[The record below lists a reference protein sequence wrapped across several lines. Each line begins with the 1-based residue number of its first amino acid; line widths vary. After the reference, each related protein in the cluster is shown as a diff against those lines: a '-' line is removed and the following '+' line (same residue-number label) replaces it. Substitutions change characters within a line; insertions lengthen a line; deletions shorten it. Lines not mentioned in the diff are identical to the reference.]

1 VQPQTRVPDEARP
14 AEPSAVKADRS
25 AAATRHWRPVA
36 LFVAVALLAAVV
48 AGSVSLAVVQLQ
60 SRTNTQSVNLRA
72 GVTIAE
78 DSAIVQAATRAR
90 PAVVSVVTQL
100 EPSVSA
106 GSGYLATSDGY
117 IVTNVQVIAHSSTLT
132 VLVLGD
138 SKPHKARLVDYDCQ
152 TGVAV
157 IKIDQVSGLPTL
169 AFADPTS
176 VVQGQV
182 VVAVA
187 GPLDGSAVA
196 RGIISALHRPVTV
209 TDPAATDQS
218 LEIGDTIQTDAVIDA
233 GSAGGPLLNVGGQ
246 VIGVAMAAQG
256 SSGGFGLNTADIQD
270 DVQQI
275 LSSGQLVVASLGA
288 TSKVLTEQAA
298 ALLGSPGGSRV
309 LAVDKSGPAA
319 TAGLQPG
326 DVITQVDD
334 VTVDSAHPLPL
345 LLRSRFHANQRVTVS
360 YSRGNT
366 STQVQ
371 LTLVGV
377 HPTC

>member
-1 VQPQTRVPDEARP
+1 MQPQTRVPDEARP
-14 AEPSAVKADRS
+14 PDPSAVKANGL
-25 AAATRHWRPVA
+25 AAGTSRLRPIALVA
-36 LFVAVALLAAVV
+36 AVALLAAVV
-48 AGSVSLAVVQLQ
+48 AGGVSLAVLQLQ
-60 SRTNTQSVNLRA
+60 SRTNPQSVNLRS
-72 GVTIAE
+72 GVTISE
-78 DSAIVQAATRAR
+78 DSAIVQAATRAK

-117 IVTNVQVIAHSSTLT
+117 IVTNVQVIAHSRTLT
-132 VLVLGD
+132 VLLLGD

-169 AFADPTS
+169 AFAEPTS
-176 VVQGQV
+176 LVQGQV

-187 GPLDGSAVA
+187 GPLNGSSVA
-196 RGIISALHRPVTV
+196 RGIVSALHRPVTV
-209 TDPAATDQS
+209 TDPVATDQS
-218 LEIGDTIQTDAVIDA
+218 LEIGDTIQTDAVIDS
-233 GSAGGPLLNVGGQ
+233 GTAGGPLINVGGQ

-275 LSSGQLVVASLGA
+275 LAGGQLVVASLGA
-288 TSKVLTEQAA
+288 TSTVLTEQAA
-298 ALLGSPGGSRV
+298 ALLGTPAGSRV
-309 LAVDKSGPAA
+309 LAVDKTGPAG
-319 TAGLQPG
+319 TAGLQAG
-326 DVITQVDD
+326 DVVTQVDD